1 MDDFDAWLL
10 KLLACGQDFSTDED
24 LMVGMGY
31 LWDDIPD
38 VDEGLLEL
46 LTILWHHMLLNIVVP
61 VAHSV
66 QAVVDEDK
74 ISVASG
80 AIIEL

>member
-1 MDDFDAWLL
+1 MQAVILL
-10 KLLACGQDFSTDED
+10 RIPRMQ
-24 LMVGMGY
+24 VGMGY

-46 LTILWHHMLLNIVVP
+46 LTILWLHMLMNIVVP

-74 ISVASG
+74 ISVDSG
-80 AIIEL
+80 TITEL

>member
-1 MDDFDAWLL
+1 
-10 KLLACGQDFSTDED
+10 
-24 LMVGMGY
+24 MGY

-38 VDEGLLEL
+38 VNEGLLEL
-46 LTILWHHMLLNIVVP
+46 LTILWWIYQVFQSPFHFYPNMFDWAEVWHHMLLNNVVP

-80 AIIEL
+80 TIIEV